1 MAILA
6 ILETAM
12 SQFPV
17 GLLMLNLAIP
27 DQVLPFIEEQ
37 ATTAGFNTPSEY
49 VYHLIL
55 REQER
60 LAQQERVEALLI
72 EGLESGELI
81 EATDAWWSKKRAQLA
96 QIQTPQA

>member
-1 MAILA
+1 
-6 ILETAM
+6 
-12 SQFPV
+12 
-17 GLLMLNLAIP
+17 MLNLALP

-60 LAQQERVEALLI
+60 LAQQERIESLLI
-72 EGLESGELI
+72 EGLESGAPI
-81 EATDAWWSKKRAQLA
+81 EATDAWWSQKRAQLE
-96 QIQTPQA
+96 QVHSPKV